1 MRIGVIGCG
10 GISGAYLS
18 HAPQYEVLEVVAC
31 ADLIPER
38 AQKSAQEYNVP
49 TACSVDELLA
59 DESIE
64 LVVNLTLPQSHAQ
77 IALAAIEAGKHVY
90 SEKPLGINRRE
101 GRQVIETARARGLR
115 VGNAPDTFL
124 GAGHQTARKLIDE
137 GAIGRPVAAAACM
150 LNRGHEHWHHNPQ
163 FYYEPG
169 GGPLFDMG
177 PYYVTDL
184 MQLLGPVK
192 RVTGS
197 AVVAI
202 PQRTITSE
210 PLNGTTFQ
218 VQTPDHVSGTLEFES
233 GCVATI
239 IMSFA
244 VIYHD
249 FWPITIFGTEG
260 TMRVLDPN
268 GFDGPISVRRKGDED
283 WQQVEQNH
291 CLGYSRA
298 VGVADMAHAIA
309 TGRAHRANGDRAFAV
324 LDVMQGV
331 LDAGATGR
339 AVDMQPGYERPAPLP
354 TGLPEGVL
362 DD

>member
-10 GISGAYLS
+10 GISGKYLS
-18 HAPQYEVLEVVAC
+18 HAAQYEVLDVVAC
-31 ADLIPER
+31 ADLIPQR
-38 AQKSAQEYNVP
+38 AEKAAQEYNVS

-77 IALAAIEAGKHVY
+77 IAMAAIEAGKHVY
-90 SEKPLGINRRE
+90 SEKPLGINREE
-101 GRQVIETARARGLR
+101 GRQVIEAARAKGLR

-137 GAIGRPVAAAACM
+137 GAIGRPVAASAIYAS
-150 LNRGHEHWHHNPQ
+150 LGHESWHSNPR

-177 PYYVTDL
+177 PYYITDL
-184 MQLLGPVK
+184 MQLLGAVK

-197 AVVAI
+197 AVMAI

-218 VQTPDHVSGTLEFES
+218 IETPDHISGTLEFES

-239 IMSFA
+239 LMSFA
-244 VIYHD
+244 LVYHD

-268 GFDGPISVRRKGDED
+268 GFDGPVSVRRKGDED
-283 WQQVEQNH
+283 WQQVQQTH
-291 CLGYSRA
+291 CLGYARA

-309 TGRAHRANGDRAFAV
+309 TGRAHRAGGDQAFAV
-324 LDVMQGV
+324 LDVMQGM

-339 AVDMQPGYERPAPLP
+339 TVDMQQGYQQPAPLP
-354 TGLPEGVL
+354 TGLAQGVL